1 MYVSNCQ
8 YKYGSRD
15 LFEKYPLI
23 SNPLNKINVRFN
35 TLSATQ
41 EDENNR
47 KLSAPQE
54 DENKRKLIIIFMIFS
69 GASKRFY
76 KGFKSHHK
84 TFWCTTKKCE
94 KKNLS

>member
-1 MYVSNCQ
+1 MSNCQ

-41 EDENNR
+41 QDENKR

-76 KGFKSHHK
+76 KGFKSLHK
-84 TFWCTTKKCE
+84 TF
-94 KKNLS
+94 